1 MTVTW
6 LFIIF
11 WPWVC
16 FVSQV
21 NWPEFVARNTSGSL
35 KVEPESSLMYS
46 SAVVFS
52 RVRTSSVH
60 LKSLGYVWIHLTLNF
75 FFSLSCWSMTM
86 WTTRLSRPLTS
97 SLHMTCR
104 TSPGTPST
112 CPNPWRF
119 SVAPM
124 PPSPMAR
131 SAFRSVA
138 EHSEISIQKWS
149 IRWQSCF
156 YFSCR
161 FLTLRGGERH
171 GRTSCTLLTLPSWRC
186 GWMAYRPEPLSPGSC
201 WRCMQ

>member
-75 FFSLSCWSMTM
+75 FFLSAVGVWRCERHGWADLWPLPSIRPAELHLEPHQPVRTHGASLWHRC
-86 WTTRLSRPLTS
+86 L
-97 SLHMTCR
+97 LHQWLALP
-104 TSPGTPST
+104 SGLLPST
-112 CPNPWRF
+112 VK
-119 SVAPM
+119 SVFKNDRYAD
-124 PPSPMAR
+124 S
-131 SAFRSVA
+131 
-138 EHSEISIQKWS
+138 HY
-149 IRWQSCF
+149 F